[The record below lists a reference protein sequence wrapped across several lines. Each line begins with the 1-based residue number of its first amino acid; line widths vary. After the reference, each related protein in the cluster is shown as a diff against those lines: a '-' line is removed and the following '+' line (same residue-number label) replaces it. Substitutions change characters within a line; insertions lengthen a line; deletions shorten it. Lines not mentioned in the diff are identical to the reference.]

1 VKKNGPWRNA
11 AAFSLLGALRLALAR
26 LYFSSV
32 LARVFRGAWLREEA
46 ASVGGLFVVVLIG
59 KNLLVEFKLF
69 NQPLDFLHADIAGHD
84 QPEAGILCG
93 LFRPVP
99 VTSPAPRD
107 DWSGNGHAPKPLTL
121 GKLLTLRIGWRP
133 RSRVTEGY

>member
-1 VKKNGPWRNA
+1 MLYASPSRG
-11 AAFSLLGALRLALAR
+11 FIFLR
-26 LYFSSV
+26 FWPG
-32 LARVFRGAWLREEA
+32 VFRGAWLREEA

-99 VTSPAPRD
+99 VTSPAPR
-107 DWSGNGHAPKPLTL
+107 
-121 GKLLTLRIGWRP
+121 R
-133 RSRVTEGY
+133 